1 MAKQPSKGKRATTKL
16 GVAHKSEVAHRP
28 APLGPLILAGVAT
41 VLFFLSARLTAREPW
56 SYDEFFHLGL
66 AREMLSDLR
75 LESFPWAPFSILSEH
90 FADKEPL
97 FHLLLM
103 PFARLPLE
111 SAGLLGVLFGQLF
124 VVACFAFTARRLVGR
139 RAPPYVL
146 ALIGLGSM
154 FALRMNMCRPHLL
167 LLGFSALAWGLLLG
181 ERTESAAER
190 SFEKPGKRAWIFA
203 GVAALF
209 GLAHAGGWIV
219 IVYAAAW
226 GFAGLFSSSNTANP
240 QSGDR
245 QILWWP
251 IVWAGGGWLLGQ
263 LVHPNLPN
271 NFRLLWLQN
280 FVAPFQASP
289 AGDAALASQLGVEL
303 TRPEASLL
311 FEQWPALALALYLA
325 YELVR
330 RRTLRTRSTLA
341 LGLVALVF
349 VAVGTFA
356 LRRFFELGAPLVVLA
371 LAALAR
377 ERSRQGEPRA
387 LGSWGG
393 VLVALALLVSGLWTA
408 ATVRSHGFGTS
419 QPIAMAKFLAER
431 GEPGARVFTAQWG
444 DSAPLFYF
452 APQLRSLV
460 MLDPTFFYAKDPEL
474 FREYVRLVRGEHL
487 TPVDALLERFGAR
500 YVTIWNAPAY
510 VAFGRQLDQD
520 PRVEFLYTDPAR
532 SYLVLELHKES
543 LAERPVVSP
552 EP

>member
-1 MAKQPSKGKRATTKL
+1 MAKAKLAKRVERADSRHHNEP
-16 GVAHKSEVAHRP
+16 AHKP
-28 APLGPLILAGVAT
+28 APLLPLFLASAAVL
-41 VLFFLSARLTAREPW
+41 LFFLSARFAAREPW
-56 SYDEFFHLGL
+56 SYDEFFHLGI
-66 AREMLSDLR
+66 AREMLSGLR
-75 LESFPWAPFSILSEH
+75 LEAFPWTPFSLLAEK

-111 SAGLLGVLFGQLF
+111 TAGLFGVFLSQLF
-124 VVACFAFTARRLVGR
+124 VVSWFAFTARRLVGR
-139 RAPPYVL
+139 RAPLYVL
-146 ALIGLGSM
+146 ALTTLGSM
-154 FALRMNMCRPHLL
+154 FALRMDMCRPHLL

-190 SFEKPGKRAWIFA
+190 FVGKRAWIFA
-203 GVAALF
+203 FVAALS

-226 GFAGLFSSSNTANP
+226 GLAGLLTAGH
-240 QSGDR
+240 GDDR
-245 QILWWP
+245 KILWRP
-251 IVWAGGGWLLGQ
+251 IVFAAGGWLAGQ

-280 FVAPFQASP
+280 FVVPFQASP

-303 TRPEASLL
+303 TRPELGLL
-311 FEQWPALALALYLA
+311 AEQWTVLGLTLYLT
-325 YELVR
+325 YDLIRHR
-330 RRTLRTRSTLA
+330 RLRTRGTLA
-341 LGLVALVF
+341 LGLMALAF
-349 VAVGTFA
+349 VAVGAFA
-356 LRRFFELGAPLVVLA
+356 LRRFVELGAPLVLLA

-377 ERSRQGEPRA
+377 ERTRQGLPRA

-393 VLVALALLVSGLWTA
+393 VIAGLGLLIGAIWTGS
-408 ATVRSHGFGTS
+408 TVRSHGFGTS
-419 QPIAMAKFLAER
+419 QPIAMAQYLAEH
-431 GEPGARVFTAQWG
+431 GSPGSRVFTAQWG

-474 FREYVRLVRGEHL
+474 FREYVRLVRGEHP
-487 TPVDALLERFGAR
+487 TPVDALINKFGAR

-520 PRVEFLYTDPAR
+520 PRIEFLYTDPAR
-532 SYLVLELHKES
+532 SYLVLEIHPSSAPL
-543 LAERPVVSP
+543 R
-552 EP
+552 